1 MQGQLGCYPW
11 AVYICFPIFRKTARM
26 RQPLLFLI
34 PVFCGLTASSA
45 LASGY
50 DSGPQGARVLG
61 LGGASTAYINS
72 IAGLSTNP
80 GLLGQWADSLTRVS
94 LGGIGQI
101 RRASFVGQDTY
112 QRTDQDL
119 VVQPGGYLYATHAL
133 NKRVALGLAVTTPY
147 GYHTKWPSTWEGRSV
162 IQESQ
167 LNTYFV
173 QPTVGFR
180 LNDNFSAGVGFVY
193 AFGKYTQRRAL
204 GQYDDPAAQT
214 QLSASGSGFGVN
226 AGLYGRSGDNL
237 SFGISYRS
245 PVQLKMNNGTLTT
258 TGVPARDASV
268 APASS
273 AFTTRISMP
282 STLSVGIADRITR
295 KLLLTFD
302 FSLSG
307 WSTVDSLKLNVAA
320 TGSAP
325 ARTQSSVRRYEDALS
340 FRVGTEY
347 QVSPKLTVLGGFHY
361 DETPVRDEYIN
372 PEFLDANRVGV
383 SAGLCY
389 QFSTRLSLE
398 GAYSFDYGQLRTARV
413 ALADE
418 KVANVAGTYRMAV
431 NTASV
436 GIAVAF

>member
-1 MQGQLGCYPW
+1 M
-11 AVYICFPIFRKTARM
+11 
-26 RQPLLFLI
+26 I

-50 DSGPQGARVLG
+50 DGGPQGARVLG

-80 GLLGQWADSLTRVS
+80 GLLGQWADSLTRIS
-94 LGGIGQI
+94 IGGIGQV
-101 RRASFVGQDTY
+101 RRGSFVGQDTY

-133 NKRVALGLAVTTPY
+133 NKRVALGLAITTPY

-173 QPTVGFR
+173 QPTLGFR

-193 AFGKYTQRRAL
+193 AFGKYSQHRAL
-204 GQYDDPAAQT
+204 GQYDDPNAQT
-214 QLSASGSGFGVN
+214 GLSASGSGYGVT

-237 SFGISYRS
+237 AFGISYRS
-245 PVQLKMNNGTLTT
+245 PVKLKMNNGSLTA
-258 TGVPARDASV
+258 TGVPARDASLV
-268 APASS
+268 PS
-273 AFTTRISMP
+273 ALDFGTQITTP
-282 STLSVGIADRITR
+282 SVLAVGISDRITK

-307 WSTVDSLKLNVAA
+307 WSVVDSLKLNVAA
-320 TGSAP
+320 TATAP
-325 ARTQSSVRRYEDALS
+325 ARTQSSIRRYEDALS

-347 QVSPKLTVLGGFHY
+347 QVNPKLTVLGGFHY
-361 DETPVRDEYIN
+361 DETPIRDEYIN
-372 PEFLDANRVGV
+372 PEFIDANRVGV

-389 QFSTRLSLE
+389 QLSSRLSLE
-398 GAYSFDYGQLRTARV
+398 GAYSYDYGQLRTARV
-413 ALADE
+413 NPTNA
-418 KVANVAGTYRMAV
+418 KVSNVAGTYRLAV

-436 GIAVAF
+436 GISVAF

>member
-1 MQGQLGCYPW
+1 
-11 AVYICFPIFRKTARM
+11 M

-34 PVFCGLTASSA
+34 PVFCGLTASTA

-50 DSGPQGARVLG
+50 DGGPQGARVLG

-80 GLLGQWADSLTRVS
+80 GLLGQWAESLTRIS
-94 LGGIGQI
+94 LGGIGQV
-101 RRASFVGQDTY
+101 RRGSFVGQDTY

-119 VVQPGGYLYATHAL
+119 VVQPGGYLYATYAL
-133 NKRVALGLAVTTPY
+133 NKRVALGLAITTPY
-147 GYHTKWPSTWEGRSV
+147 GYHTRWPSTWEGRSV

-167 LNTYFV
+167 LSTYFV

-180 LNDNFSAGVGFVY
+180 LNDNFSAGLGFVY
-193 AFGKYTQRRAL
+193 ALGKYTQRRAL
-204 GQYDDPAAQT
+204 GQYDDPAAQA
-214 QLSASGSGFGVN
+214 QLSASGSGFGFN

-237 SFGISYRS
+237 AFGISYRS
-245 PVQLKMNNGTLTT
+245 SVELKMNNGTLTNS
-258 TGVPARDASV
+258 GVPARDAGLM
-268 APASS
+268 PAAA

-282 STLSVGIADRITR
+282 STLAVGIADHITP

-307 WSTVDSLKLNVAA
+307 WSSVDSLKLSVAA
-320 TGSAP
+320 TGSTP
-325 ARTQSSVRRYEDALS
+325 ARTLSTTRRYEDALS

-347 QVSPKLTVLGGFHY
+347 QVSPKLTVLGGLHY

-372 PEFLDANRVGV
+372 PEFLDSNRVGV
-383 SAGLCY
+383 SAGLSY
-389 QFSTRLSLE
+389 QLGPRLALE

-413 ALADE
+413 ALTDE
-418 KVANVAGTYRMAV
+418 KVANVAGTYRLAV